1 MKTNLF
7 RTLPLLLLLLGM
19 NACNNRSGTAY
30 RDSAPLIREVPEEE
44 IILEESE
51 AEFMDLA
58 APQSVPP
65 PPPPP
70 PPSEPVVN
78 EIFRV
83 NEKKESFSE
92 HGGMNT
98 EDYSQL
104 PENEFQEVFN
114 HPLSTF
120 SVDVDRASYANVR
133 RFLNQG
139 QWPSPGSVRLE
150 EMINYFDY
158 NDTPPQNGTPFSVHT
173 EIVECPWNIQHKLL
187 RIGLKG
193 REIPATQ
200 IPASNLVFLLDVSGS
215 MNDYNKLP
223 LLKIA
228 FTLLTQ
234 QLRPEDRVAI
244 VVYAGA
250 SGLVLPSTPGDQKL
264 TILDALERLQA
275 GGSTAGSAGIKLAY
289 QTAREHFI
297 PGGNNRIILATDG
310 DFNVGA
316 SSDAALVKMIE
327 KERQDGIFL
336 SVLGFGTGNYK
347 DNKMEQLADQGN
359 GNYAYIDNVQEAQKI
374 LVKEFSSTL
383 FTIAKDVKLQL
394 EFNPAHVKAYR
405 LLGYENRLLKDEDFN
420 DDTKDAGEIGAGHTV
435 TALYELIPADL
446 PSPTAAIDELEFQEN
461 RIKPTAR
468 DNPNWLSLKLR
479 YKHPNS
485 DDSQLLRLY
494 AQNQDITF
502 DKASEN
508 TRFAVAVAGFGLLL
522 RHSRYSNDLTFDKV
536 VEMAE
541 RAKGDDPE
549 GYRSEFISL
558 VKKARGLDQ

>member
-7 RTLPLLLLLLGM
+7 RSLPLLLLLLGM

-264 TILDALERLQA
+264 TIMDALERLQA

-310 DFNVGA
+310 DFNIGA

-359 GNYAYIDNVQEAQKI
+359 GNYAYIDNVQEAQKV

-446 PSPTAAIDELEFQEN
+446 PAPTAAIDELEFQEN

-508 TRFAVAVAGFGLLL
+508 TRFAAAVAGFGLLL